1 MRGILLILVLL
12 GMFYFLVLKKED
24 IERLDLEE
32 ATNQVEQVEEDVTRA
47 LDEAQQKL
55 NDALDE

>member
-32 ATNQVEQVEEDVTRA
+32 ATDQVEQVEQDVTRA
-47 LDEAQQKL
+47 LDEAQKKL

>member
-1 MRGILLILVLL
+1 MRGILLVLIIL

-32 ATNQVEQVEEDVTRA
+32 ATNQVEQVEQDVTRA

>member
-32 ATNQVEQVEEDVTRA
+32 ATDQVEQVEQDVTRA

>member
-1 MRGILLILVLL
+1 MRGILLVLILL

-24 IERLDLEE
+24 IERLDLEK

>member
-32 ATNQVEQVEEDVTRA
+32 ATDQVEQVEQDVTRA
-47 LDEAQQKL
+47 LD
-55 NDALDE
+55 